1 MNTPRGIKS
10 ARPVIALLFV
20 AFVSGVCACGGG
32 GGGGGGGST
41 GGTGVRV
48 LHGSIDSVPVDVVS
62 SSSSSVVVSQAMF
75 GLADSYKSLRSG
87 AQILSLTKAFNTSQV
102 VDSFSVDYAAGARY
116 SILLYGDHGAFGVRT
131 ALIPDEFPASFDGSL
146 VRVVDGM
153 TGASALTVT
162 ASGAAPSLSASERP
176 ATTWRCRQAASPFR
190 RCGRVTC
197 GLQQRLWLQRKAARR
212 TRCSSL
218 ASSGTT
224 QKPSFLPTTKR
235 VSSSEHRS
243 LAEPP

>member
-1 MNTPRGIKS
+1 VNTPRGIKS
-10 ARPVIALLFV
+10 ARPVIALLFL

-75 GLADSYKSLRSG
+75 GLADSYKSLRPG

-162 ASGAAPSLSASERP
+162 ASGAAPFAVSFGEASDYVAVQSGSVTVQAVRSSDLRAA
-176 ATTWRCRQAASPFR
+176 ATAVVATQS
-190 RCGRVTC
+190 G
-197 GLQQRLWLQRKAARR
+197 KAYTVLVAGE
-212 TRCSSL
+212 L
-218 ASSGTT
+218 GYY
-224 QKPSFLPTTKR
+224 TKA
-235 VSSSEHRS
+235 VVF
-243 LAEPP
+243 ADN

>member
-10 ARPVIALLFV
+10 ARPVIALLFL

-75 GLADSYKSLRSG
+75 GLADSYKSLRPG

-162 ASGAAPSLSASERP
+162 ASGAAPFAVSFGEASDYVAVQSGSVTVQAVRSSDLRAA
-176 ATTWRCRQAASPFR
+176 ATAVVATQS
-190 RCGRVTC
+190 G
-197 GLQQRLWLQRKAARR
+197 KAYTVLVAGE
-212 TRCSSL
+212 L
-218 ASSGTT
+218 GYY
-224 QKPSFLPTTKR
+224 TKA
-235 VSSSEHRS
+235 VVF
-243 LAEPP
+243 ADN

>member
-1 MNTPRGIKS
+1 MNTLRSVKF
-10 ARPVIALLFV
+10 ARSCIALVLLAAV
-20 AFVSGVCACGGG
+20 VGVCACGGGG

-48 LHGSIDSVPVDVVS
+48 LHGSVDSVPVDVVS

-102 VDSFSVDYAAGARY
+102 VDSFSVNYAAGDRY

-131 ALIPDEFPASFDGSL
+131 ALIHDEFPASFDGSL

-153 TGASALTVT
+153 TVASTLTVT
-162 ASGAAPSLSASERP
+162 ASGAAPFAVSFGESSDYVAVP
-176 ATTWRCRQAASPFR
+176 AGSVTVQAVRSSDLRAASTAVVAAQN
-190 RCGRVTC
+190 G
-197 GLQQRLWLQRKAARR
+197 KAYTVLVAGE
-212 TRCSSL
+212 L
-218 ASSGTT
+218 GYY
-224 QKPSFLPTTKR
+224 TKA
-235 VSSSEHRS
+235 VVF
-243 LAEPP
+243 ADN